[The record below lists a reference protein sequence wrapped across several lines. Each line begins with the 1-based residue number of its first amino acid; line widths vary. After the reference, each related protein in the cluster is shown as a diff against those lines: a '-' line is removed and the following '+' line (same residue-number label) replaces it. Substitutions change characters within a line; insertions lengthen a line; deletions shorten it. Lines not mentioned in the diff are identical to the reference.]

1 MYEFKFTDIGE
12 GLEEGKINDIFV
24 KVGDTVK
31 VDDPVLNVE
40 TDKVTSDIPT
50 PVGGVIVQILV
61 AVGQVIHVGDVIA
74 LIEDQPGVS
83 AATSENQPAVSPNS
97 PQPIAV
103 EVKPEPTP
111 VGQESPKEELESVKE
126 DKGASV
132 VGEVTVSNKVL
143 PLFGKQ
149 KK

>member
-50 PVGGVIVQILV
+50 PVGGVIAQILV

-74 LIEDQPGVS
+74 LIEDQPGAS

-97 PQPIAV
+97 PQPTAV

>member
-24 KVGDTVK
+24 KVGDTIK

-50 PVGGVIVQILV
+50 PVGGVISKILV

-74 LIEDQPGVS
+74 LIEDQPG
-83 AATSENQPAVSPNS
+83 ASPNT
-97 PQPIAV
+97 PQPIPV
-103 EVKPEPTP
+103 EAKPKPTP
-111 VGQESPKEELESVKE
+111 VVQESPKEEFESAE

>member
-50 PVGGVIVQILV
+50 PVGGVIAQILV
-61 AVGQVIHVGDVIA
+61 AIGQVIHVGDVIA
-74 LIEDQPGVS
+74 LIEDQPGAS
-83 AATSENQPAVSPNS
+83 ANSAQPT
-97 PQPIAV
+97 AV
-103 EVKPEPTP
+103 EAKPEPTP
-111 VGQESPKEELESVKE
+111 VAQELPKEELESVKE

>member
-50 PVGGVIVQILV
+50 PVGGVIAQILV

-74 LIEDQPGVS
+74 LIEDQPG
-83 AATSENQPAVSPNS
+83 ASPNS
-97 PQPIAV
+97 AQPTAV

-111 VGQESPKEELESVKE
+111 VVQELPKEELESVKE

>member
-50 PVGGVIVQILV
+50 PVGGVIAQILV

-83 AATSENQPAVSPNS
+83 GNSAQPT
-97 PQPIAV
+97 AV
-103 EVKPEPTP
+103 EAKPEPTP
-111 VGQESPKEELESVKE
+111 VAQELPKEELESVKE

>member
-50 PVGGVIVQILV
+50 PVGGVIAQILV

-74 LIEDQPGVS
+74 LIEDQP
-83 AATSENQPAVSPNS
+83 AVSPNS
-97 PQPIAV
+97 PQPTPV

>member
-50 PVGGVIVQILV
+50 PVGGVIAQILV

-83 AATSENQPAVSPNS
+83 AVTSENQLAVSPNS
-97 PQPIAV
+97 AQPTAV

-111 VGQESPKEELESVKE
+111 VVQELPKEELESVKE